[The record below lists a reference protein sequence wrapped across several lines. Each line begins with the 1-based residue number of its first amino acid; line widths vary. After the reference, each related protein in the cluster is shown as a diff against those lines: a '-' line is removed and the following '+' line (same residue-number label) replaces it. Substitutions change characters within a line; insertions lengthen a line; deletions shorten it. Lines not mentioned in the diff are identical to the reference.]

1 MIKIDVKYICIYSIN
16 ILDMNL
22 VESSDIYVVQG
33 YLNNYGFCV
42 SLNKISKKIL
52 HFIKIYFNVTPQS
65 NYEEPDENTKEKS
78 FDVFFSDDNY
88 IVLPKFVPKLQL
100 NLKNPIE
107 IDNISYKK
115 IIFQIKKFGYK
126 KTVCDFSFN
135 GKMRDNQNI
144 VINSVFE
151 KFGLDPENPDTSHS
165 ASKTCKGGILKLGC
179 GIGKTN
185 IAIYLSHKLKLKTL
199 VIVHKEFLM
208 DQWIERYKGLTNAKI
223 GIIRQD
229 KVDTKNKD
237 VVIGM
242 LQSISMKDY
251 DQEIFNEF
259 GFVVY
264 DEVHH
269 VASKVFS
276 QALMKTSAEYT
287 LGLSATPER
296 SDGLFKVIKWHIGDI
311 LYTMEKKIDY
321 RVLVKKIYFRSEDIL
336 FKEKKRWFQGRMAPN
351 HTSMI
356 DNLAKIQSRNKI
368 IINMI
373 NTLKNLGR
381 KILILSYRVEH
392 LVKLKSMIDLIIQ
405 NDGEQH
411 IYNTYFY
418 MGDTKKGERR
428 MAEKDGD
435 IIFATMQ
442 LAEEGLDIA
451 HLDTILFALPVSI
464 QKEKGTSKKFD
475 KTLIQ
480 SIGRI
485 LRNDKL
491 NELTQIPL
499 VVDITDLLSIYQGWS
514 KKRDEV
520 YDKKNWYIQSYHYSD
535 SDYVFTSDQQTD
547 KNPMNIIFDDI
558 TDEEFIEK
566 NLITTQKE
574 IEEKELDSESSDNIS
589 NNTELSIKNSEYKQ
603 TNIPEDIFTK
613 KSSKS
618 NKKEQIETNIPE
630 DIFTKK
636 KSCKSTNTNEKEKK
650 EIQNLI
656 I

>member
-1 MIKIDVKYICIYSIN
+1 MESKDDLSDTYII
-16 ILDMNL
+16 
-22 VESSDIYVVQG
+22 QG

-52 HFIKIYFNVTPQS
+52 HFIKIYFNVTPKS
-65 NYEEPDENTKEKS
+65 NYDDNENDKEKS

-88 IVLPKFVPKLQL
+88 LVLPKFAPKLVL
-100 NLKNPIE
+100 NLKTHIQEN
-107 IDNISYKK
+107 NTNYKR
-115 IIFQIKKFGYK
+115 ILFQIKKYGYK
-126 KTVCDFSFN
+126 KTFTDFTFN
-135 GKMRDNQNI
+135 GNMRENQI
-144 VINSVFE
+144 LVINSVYE
-151 KFGLDPENPDTSHS
+151 KLGLDPENPTNYSTN
-165 ASKTCKGGILKLGC
+165 KTCKGGILKLGC

-208 DQWIERYKGLTNAKI
+208 DQWIERYKSLTNAKI

-229 KVDTKNKD
+229 KVDIKGKD

-276 QALMKTSAEYT
+276 QALMKTSAEFT

-311 LYTMEKKIDY
+311 LYSMEKKIDY
-321 RVLVKKIYFRSEDIL
+321 RVLVKKIYFRSEDVL

-356 DNLAKIQSRNKI
+356 DNLAKIQSRNKL
-368 IINMI
+368 IINMV

-381 KILILSYRVEH
+381 KMLILSYRVEH
-392 LVKLKSMIDLIIQ
+392 LVKLKSMIDVIIQ

-418 MGDTKKGERR
+418 MGDTKKGERK

-464 QKEKGTSKKFD
+464 QKEKGSGNIKSD

-480 SIGRI
+480 SVGRI

-499 VVDITDLLSIYQGWS
+499 VIDISDILSIYQGWS
-514 KKRDEV
+514 RKRDEV
-520 YDKKNWYIQSYHYSD
+520 FDKKNWYVQYYHYAD
-535 SDYVFTSDQQTD
+535 NDYIYKSDQSTD

-574 IEEKELDSESSDNIS
+574 IEEHELNSDLSSDNLS
-589 NNTELSIKNSEYKQ
+589 NNSVSSNASYSPIQNDVFTSKKSKKNIDTFNDKNLDTQIINEVTKSNDKLNIIEVKDTDITALTRELDN
-603 TNIPEDIFTK
+603 NIIDSKKKKTK
-613 KSSKS
+613 K
-618 NKKEQIETNIPE
+618 I
-630 DIFTKK
+630 
-636 KSCKSTNTNEKEKK
+636 ST
-650 EIQNLI
+650 
-656 I
+656 